1 MRSTILI
8 FLPPLIDICTLF
20 DELAC
25 VLLPARE
32 EDDAGLVAVDGG
44 LTAVGVGFVTAG
56 FVADG
61 GLAYGLPIRGILVV
75 DLTLNAEPATGCL
88 NLDFTAVVDEPAAP
102 SGVPTSAADSFASS
116 GSSAMAVNGNGSCR
130 CANFV
135 FAVADGGSTEALLP
149 FGSTDVALAFPFARE
164 MAEDGG
170 SADALRLRSNVKAG
184 SRGSTDALRSTLG
197 GRIAEGGRVIDEGGR
212 EADAG

>member
-25 VLLPARE
+25 VLPLAR
-32 EDDAGLVAVDGG
+32 EDDAGFEEVDGG
-44 LTAVGVGFVTAG
+44 LRAVDVGFVTVG

-75 DLTLNAEPATGCL
+75 DLAFNVEPATGCL
-88 NLDFTAVVDEPAAP
+88 SLDFTAAVEELAAP

-130 CANFV
+130 CTNFV
-135 FAVADGGSTEALLP
+135 FAVVDGGSTEALLP
-149 FGSTDVALAFPFARE
+149 LGSTDVARAFPFARE

-184 SRGSTDALRSTLG
+184 SRGSTDALRSMLG
-197 GRIAEGGRVIDEGGR
+197 GRIADGGR
-212 EADAG
+212 EADVG

>member
-1 MRSTILI
+1 MIVSFARGNPCPSRRTSCLFGTSRVRSTILI

-75 DLTLNAEPATGCL
+75 DLTFNAEPATGCL

-102 SGVPTSAADSFASS
+102 SGVPTSAPNSKW
-116 GSSAMAVNGNGSCR
+116 C
-130 CANFV
+130 
-135 FAVADGGSTEALLP
+135 P
-149 FGSTDVALAFPFARE
+149 F
-164 MAEDGG
+164 
-170 SADALRLRSNVKAG
+170 
-184 SRGSTDALRSTLG
+184 
-197 GRIAEGGRVIDEGGR
+197 
-212 EADAG
+212 